1 MKKNNIEDC
10 KKLAKKA
17 FIFSIIPYII
27 PLIIIVIS
35 IIFDPMNLWFLVAY
49 IWATPII
56 IPLFSGFAISNAIKS
71 LQIKK
76 NLLAITSICLVSLPI
91 LFLIIIIL
99 L

>member
-1 MKKNNIEDC
+1 MKKNNIEYC

-17 FIFSIIPYII
+17 FILSIIPYII

-76 NLLAITSICLVSLPI
+76 NPLAITSICLVSLPI